1 MTLVFFA
8 FGFKKNLFTRVN
20 FFSLSKN
27 VHFSPNKITGYILQ
41 KLLVLFCRAQI
52 GETTDNLNRL
62 EGDLT
67 MVQDSNSEASKE
79 LSALEREA
87 RELNLT
93 SEQLHHQLDVL
104 KNSNFLGEKKRKN
117 RVVFIKCP

>member
-1 MTLVFFA
+1 M
-8 FGFKKNLFTRVN
+8 
-20 FFSLSKN
+20 S
-27 VHFSPNKITGYILQ
+27 
-41 KLLVLFCRAQI
+41 CRAQI

-67 MVQDSNSEASKE
+67 IVQDSNSEASKE

-87 RELNLT
+87 RELNVT
-93 SEQLHHQLDVL
+93 SEQLHHQLDIL

-117 RVVFIKCP
+117 KVVSSLNVRTPVSLHLIFKYL

>member
-1 MTLVFFA
+1 MHVHVNVLV
-8 FGFKKNLFTRVN
+8 
-20 FFSLSKN
+20 
-27 VHFSPNKITGYILQ
+27 H
-41 KLLVLFCRAQI
+41 RAQI
-52 GETTDNLNRL
+52 GETTDTLNRL

-67 MVQDSNSEASKE
+67 IVQDSNSEASKE

-104 KNSNFLGEKKRKN
+104 KNSNFLGEREKSNKKTDLQLVALVSSTVLFSGSFSQESPFLFPQTPLRCSGQ
-117 RVVFIKCP
+117 VVR